1 MLRIKFRAG
10 RQFCASKSA
19 TSPSCKP
26 LAVIVMTQQ
35 TKIRVTEKL
44 KYYFRTNTSID
55 DKQIDKIIKCF
66 KLKTVKKNTILLS
79 EGEICKELYIVHSG
93 CIRTYY
99 ITKQGH
105 EKTRYVAFD
114 NSIVTSISSFISQK
128 QSFEFVDALENSEL
142 YVISHKD
149 FYQLVADISLWERF
163 YRTFLEKAYLYQNK
177 KIENLVTLSAKQR
190 YNKLMVETPIYI
202 QRLSN
207 KILASYLDITQETL
221 SRLKSK

>member
-1 MLRIKFRAG
+1 
-10 RQFCASKSA
+10 
-19 TSPSCKP
+19 
-26 LAVIVMTQQ
+26 
-35 TKIRVTEKL
+35 VTERL
-44 KYYFRTNTSID
+44 KYYLRVNTNID
-55 DKQIDKIIKCF
+55 DKQIDKIISCF
-66 KLKTVKKNTILLS
+66 KLKAIKKNTILLS
-79 EGEICKELYIVHSG
+79 EGEICKELYFVHSG

-114 NSIVTSISSFISQK
+114 NSIATSISSFISQR
-128 QSFEFVDALENSEL
+128 QSFEFVDTLENSEL
-142 YVISHKD
+142 LAISHRD
-149 FYQLVADISLWERF
+149 FYQLVTDIPQWEKF
-163 YRTFLEKAYLYQNK
+163 YRTFLEMAYLYQNK

-190 YNKLMVETPIYI
+190 YDKLIIETPIYI

>member
-1 MLRIKFRAG
+1 
-10 RQFCASKSA
+10 
-19 TSPSCKP
+19 
-26 LAVIVMTQQ
+26 
-35 TKIRVTEKL
+35 VTEKL
-44 KYYFRTNTSID
+44 KYYLRVNTNID
-55 DKQIDKIIKCF
+55 ENQIDKIISCF
-66 KLKTVKKNTILLS
+66 KLKAIKKNTILLS
-79 EGEICKELYIVHSG
+79 EREICKELYFVHSG

-114 NSIVTSISSFISQK
+114 NSIATSISSFISQR
-128 QSFEFVDALENSEL
+128 QSFEFVDTLENSEL
-142 YVISHKD
+142 LAISHRD
-149 FYQLVADISLWERF
+149 FYQLVTDIPQWEKF
-163 YRTFLEKAYLYQNK
+163 YRTLLEMAYLYQNK

-190 YNKLMVETPIYI
+190 YDKLMIETPTYI

>member
-1 MLRIKFRAG
+1 MK
-10 RQFCASKSA
+10 
-19 TSPSCKP
+19 
-26 LAVIVMTQQ
+26 
-35 TKIRVTEKL
+35 EKL
-44 KYYFRTNTSID
+44 KHYLRTNTSSD
-55 DKQIDKIIKCF
+55 DKEIDRIITCF
-66 KLKTVKKNTILLS
+66 KPKTAKRNTILLS
-79 EGEICKELYIVHSG
+79 EGEICKEFYFVHSG

-114 NSIVTSISSFISQK
+114 GSIATSISSFISQK
-128 QSFEFVDALENSEL
+128 PSFEFVDTLENSEL
-142 YVISHKD
+142 YIISHKD
-149 FYQLVADISLWERF
+149 FYQLVSDYPQYEKF
-163 YRTFLEKAYLYQNK
+163 YRMLLEMAYLYQNK

-190 YNKLMVETPIYI
+190 YEKILAEAPIYI